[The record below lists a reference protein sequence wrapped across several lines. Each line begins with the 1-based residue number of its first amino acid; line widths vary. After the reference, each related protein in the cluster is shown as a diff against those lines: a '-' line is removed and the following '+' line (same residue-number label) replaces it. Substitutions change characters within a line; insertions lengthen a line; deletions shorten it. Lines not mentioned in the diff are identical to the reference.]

1 MLMYF
6 YQKVKNINH
15 PLKKNSMSKI
25 IHFFLLVLFYACFN
39 FSSAQTKDPQGVKT
53 SDVKNN
59 ALQTNQP
66 VIVIDASKLLNTPK
80 NNQPQSNSPALQ
92 TNSTPASNNLRI
104 GSSGQYIDNSK
115 TEQLNSKGQICTSE
129 SGKKTCN

>member
-1 MLMYF
+1 MYF

-53 SDVKNN
+53 SNVKNN

-66 VIVIDASKLLNTPK
+66 FIVIHASKLLNTTK

>member
-1 MLMYF
+1 MVLMF
-6 YQKVKNINH
+6 LIV
-15 PLKKNSMSKI
+15 
-25 IHFFLLVLFYACFN
+25 HFFSCFN

-80 NNQPQSNSPALQ
+80 NNQPQPINKPVIRL
-92 TNSTPASNNLRI
+92 
-104 GSSGQYIDNSK
+104 
-115 TEQLNSKGQICTSE
+115 
-129 SGKKTCN
+129 KK